1 MGITGERKKKA
12 GTQNSCDGEEA
23 SGPGL
28 TDTAWP
34 GDWRKRL
41 SREFLSQRKEV
52 VTLKS
57 VATAVLSLSCNTVR
71 IVYLDAFPITVF

>member
-1 MGITGERKKKA
+1 MKLGVQEPA
-12 GTQNSCDGEEA
+12 ASCNGDHRREKENRLGPRIAVIREEA
-23 SGPGL
+23 SGSGL

-57 VATAVLSLSCNTVR
+57 VATAV
-71 IVYLDAFPITVF
+71 PITEL